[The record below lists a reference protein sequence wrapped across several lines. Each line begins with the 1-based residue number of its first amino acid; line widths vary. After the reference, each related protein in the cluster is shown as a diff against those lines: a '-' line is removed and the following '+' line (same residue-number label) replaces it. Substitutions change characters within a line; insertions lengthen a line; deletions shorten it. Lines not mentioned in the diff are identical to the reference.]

1 MNNGGEVLPSP
12 LIIWHRQQFLSA
24 ITPIIFEYS
33 SIFLM
38 VSEVGAI
45 SKWILTPLVSAQAPC
60 QQDGLRNIRQS
71 PRPCQALSVT
81 SPVP

>member
-1 MNNGGEVLPSP
+1 MGCRKPPAPRDKEIMNNGGEVLPPP

-38 VSEVGAI
+38 FS
-45 SKWILTPLVSAQAPC
+45 
-60 QQDGLRNIRQS
+60 
-71 PRPCQALSVT
+71 
-81 SPVP
+81 